1 MTLGRDVR
9 TVNLG
14 LQKHFENIP
23 QCPDEICCKMPGKR
37 GLVLDFRWE
46 QWDQSGWF
54 DFFESRCPERC
65 EIQARKT
72 NKKGVEVN

>member
-54 DFFESRCPERC
+54 DFLKADVLKDVKSRLVKLT
-65 EIQARKT
+65 RK
-72 NKKGVEVN
+72 V